1 MRQAK
6 VAEEREGAGDLSP
19 LSSRFLPVAGG
30 IFFSLAFISV

>member
-19 LSSRFLPVAGG
+19 LSSRFLPGRG
-30 IFFSLAFISV
+30 KLFSGKKERF

>member
-19 LSSRFLPVAGG
+19 LSSRFLSGRG
-30 IFFSLAFISV
+30 KLFSGKKERF

>member
-19 LSSRFLPVAGG
+19 LSSRFLSQSSGA
-30 IFFSLAFISV
+30 FSARTYWG